1 MIDLGFSVLGA
12 RAEPY
17 AAVPTLMLRL
27 RITEGTGERI
37 HTLALRC
44 QIQIE
49 PRQRHYTAAEQERL
63 LELFGE
69 PPRWGET
76 LKTILWTH
84 VSAMVPGFEG
94 SREIDLPV
102 ACTYDFE
109 LTAAKYFHALDEG
122 EIPLLL
128 LFSGTAFTRGSRGGT
143 GFDTGFSTGLGNGFS
158 VEPVPWEKEA
168 PFRLPVQVWRD
179 LMDHYFPGSAWIR
192 LRRESFDALHRF
204 KVRRALATWD
214 DAVET
219 LLREAKRGEPS

>member
-1 MIDLGFSVLGA
+1 MTNLSFTVLGA

-17 AAVPTLMLRL
+17 AAVPTLIFRL
-27 RITEGTGERI
+27 GITESTGERI
-37 HTLALRC
+37 HALALRC

-49 PRQRHYTAAEQERL
+49 PRHRHYTGHEEERL

-69 PPRWGET
+69 PRRWGET
-76 LKTILWTH
+76 LKSILWTH
-84 VSAMVPGFEG
+84 ASTMLQGFTGNLEF
-94 SREIDLPV
+94 DLPV

-109 LTAAKYFHALDEG
+109 VTGTKYFHALDDG

-128 LFSGTAFTRGSRGGT
+128 LFNVTVFTRGQT
-143 GFDTGFSTGLGNGFS
+143 GFS

-168 PFRLPVQVWRD
+168 PFRLPVKTWRD
-179 LMDHYFPGSAWIR
+179 LMDQYFPGGAWIR

-204 KVRRALATWD
+204 KGRRALPTWD

-219 LLREAKRGEPS
+219 LIREAGEEPS

>member
-1 MIDLGFSVLGA
+1 MTNLSFTVLGA

-17 AAVPTLMLRL
+17 AAVPTLIFRL
-27 RITEGTGERI
+27 GITESTGERI
-37 HTLALRC
+37 HALALRC

-49 PRQRHYTAAEQERL
+49 PRHRHYTGHEEERL

-69 PPRWGET
+69 PRRWGET
-76 LKTILWTH
+76 LKSILWTH
-84 VSAMVPGFEG
+84 ASTMLPGFTG
-94 SREIDLPV
+94 SFEFDLPV

-109 LTAAKYFHALDEG
+109 ITGAKYFHALDDG

-128 LFSGTAFTRGSRGGT
+128 LFNGTVFTRGQT
-143 GFDTGFSTGLGNGFS
+143 GFS

-168 PFRLPVQVWRD
+168 PFRLPVKIWRE
-179 LMDHYFPGSAWIR
+179 LMDQYFPGGAWIR

-204 KVRRALATWD
+204 KGRRALPTWD

-219 LLREAKRGEPS
+219 LIREAGEEPS

>member
-1 MIDLGFSVLGA
+1 MTDLGFTVLGA

-17 AAVPTLMLRL
+17 AAVPTLMFRL
-27 RITEGTGERI
+27 RITETTGERI

-49 PRQRHYTAAEQERL
+49 PRQRHYTVAEQDRL
-63 LELFGE
+63 FELFGE

-84 VSAMVPGFEG
+84 AQLMVPGFEG

-128 LFSGTAFTRGSRGGT
+128 LFSGTVFTRGQT
-143 GFDTGFSTGLGNGFS
+143 GFS

-168 PFRLPVQVWRD
+168 PFRLPVRVWRD

-204 KVRRALATWD
+204 KGRRALATWD
-214 DAVET
+214 DAVEA
-219 LLREAKRGEPS
+219 LLHEAQRGEPS

>member
-1 MIDLGFSVLGA
+1 MTDLGFAVLGA

-17 AAVPTLMLRL
+17 AAVPTLMFRL
-27 RITEGTGERI
+27 RITEETGERI

-49 PRQRHYTAAEQERL
+49 PRRRHYTAAEQDRL
-63 LELFGE
+63 FELFGE

-84 VSAMVPGFEG
+84 ASLMVPGFEG

-128 LFSGTAFTRGSRGGT
+128 LFSGTVFTRGQT
-143 GFDTGFSTGLGNGFS
+143 GFS
-158 VEPVPWEKEA
+158 VEPVSWEKEA

-204 KVRRALATWD
+204 KGRRALATWD
-214 DAVET
+214 DAVEA
-219 LLREAKRGEPS
+219 LLYEAQRGEPS

>member
-1 MIDLGFSVLGA
+1 MTALGFSVLGA

-17 AAVPTLMLRL
+17 AAAPTLMLRL
-27 RITEGTGERI
+27 RITESTGERI
-37 HTLALRC
+37 HAMALRC

-49 PRQRHYTAAEQERL
+49 PRQRHYTAAEEERL

-76 LKTILWTH
+76 LKTVLWTH
-84 VSAMVPGFEG
+84 ASLMVPGFEG

-128 LFSGTAFTRGSRGGT
+128 LFSGTVFTRGQ
-143 GFDTGFSTGLGNGFS
+143 NGFS
-158 VEPVPWEKEA
+158 VEQIPWEKEA
-168 PFRLPVQVWRD
+168 PFRLPVAVWRE
-179 LMDHYFPGSAWIR
+179 LMDRYFPGSAWLR
-192 LRRESFDALHRF
+192 LRRETFDALHQFRG
-204 KVRRALATWD
+204 RRALPTWD
-214 DAVET
+214 DAIEA
-219 LLREAKRGEPS
+219 LLHEARQGDPS

>member
-1 MIDLGFSVLGA
+1 MTNLGFTVLGA

-17 AAVPTLMLRL
+17 AAVPTLIFRL
-27 RITEGTGERI
+27 GITESTGERI
-37 HTLALRC
+37 HALALRC

-49 PRQRHYTAAEQERL
+49 PRHRHYTGHEEERL

-69 PPRWGET
+69 PRRWGET
-76 LKTILWTH
+76 LKSILWTH
-84 VSAMVPGFEG
+84 ASAMLPGFTG
-94 SREIDLPV
+94 SLEFDLPV

-109 LTAAKYFHALDEG
+109 VTGVKYFHALDDG

-128 LFSGTAFTRGSRGGT
+128 LFNGTVFTRGQT
-143 GFDTGFSTGLGNGFS
+143 GFS

-168 PFRLPVQVWRD
+168 PFRLPVKIWRE
-179 LMDHYFPGSAWIR
+179 LMDQYFPGGAWIR

-204 KVRRALATWD
+204 KGRRALPTWD

-219 LLREAKRGEPS
+219 LIREAGEEPS

>member
-37 HTLALRC
+37 HTIALRC

-63 LELFGE
+63 FELFGE
-69 PPRWGET
+69 APRWGET

-128 LFSGTAFTRGSRGGT
+128 LFSGTAFTRGTGGT
-143 GFDTGFSTGLGNGFS
+143 GGGTRLQRRAGAVGEGGPLPPAGPGLAGPDG
-158 VEPVPWEKEA
+158 PLLPRQ
-168 PFRLPVQVWRD
+168 RLDP
-179 LMDHYFPGSAWIR
+179 PAAGE
-192 LRRESFDALHRF
+192 LRRPPPF
-204 KVRRALATWD
+204 KGRRALATWD

-219 LLREAKRGEPS
+219 LLHEAKRGEPS

>member
-63 LELFGE
+63 FELFGE
-69 PPRWGET
+69 APRWGET

-128 LFSGTAFTRGSRGGT
+128 LFSGTAFTRGTGGT
-143 GFDTGFSTGLGNGFS
+143 GGSTGFS
-158 VEPVPWEKEA
+158 VEPVSWEKEA
-168 PFRLPVQVWRD
+168 PFRLPVRVWRD

-192 LRRESFDALHRF
+192 LRRESFDALHHF
-204 KVRRALATWD
+204 KGRRALATWD
-214 DAVET
+214 DAIEA